1 MRRICRH
8 VTCVRI
14 SAACMRLQVCKCLYA
29 FACVCMHGE
38 SLVSV
43 CVCLWSYASVGWMS
57 VWFLCVCTKNPNVL
71 CNFPAILY
79 VLDWPCMQLH
89 VRVSVCVCMSFD
101 KVSDAITC
109 SCATVTISPTHHLR
123 VRIAGLPRTR
133 NVSVSCTGERRAAFD
148 KRFGIHSKGISDP
161 VSLQH
166 SCPT

>member
-43 CVCLWSYASVGWMS
+43 CVCLWSYASVENVCLILMRLYWEPQCS
-57 VWFLCVCTKNPNVL
+57 VQFP
-71 CNFPAILY
+71 CNSICA
-79 VLDWPCMQLH
+79 WLH